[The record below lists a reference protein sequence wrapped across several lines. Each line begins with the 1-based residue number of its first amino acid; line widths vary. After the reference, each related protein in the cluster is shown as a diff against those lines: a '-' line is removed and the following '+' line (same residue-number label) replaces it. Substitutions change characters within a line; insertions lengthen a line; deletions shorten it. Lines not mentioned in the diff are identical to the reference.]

1 MRLRADFSQP
11 ERVLPERYEWVPSP
25 AAGVERMMLD
35 RIGDEVARA
44 TSLVRFAP
52 HSRFP
57 AHEHGGGE
65 ELLVLEGA
73 FADEYGQYQA
83 GSYLRNP
90 VGSSHA
96 PAIGA
101 QGATLF
107 VKLHQF
113 QRGDDRHF
121 NRQTQ
126 HEDWSDGPWSGARQQ
141 ELHHFGDERIC
152 LLQLSPGAS
161 MPRPV
166 ARGGE
171 EILVLHGTLEDA
183 QGLCPAGSWLRSPV
197 GHEELLQAGL
207 HGATIYLKTGHL

>member
-1 MRLRADFSQP
+1 MRLRADFSRS
-11 ERVLPERYEWVPSP
+11 ERVLPASYNWVPSP

-73 FADEYGQYQA
+73 FADEYGQYEA

-113 QRGDDRHF
+113 QSGDDRHF
-121 NRQTQ
+121 SVQTRD
-126 HEDWSDGPWSGARQQ
+126 HNWLEGPWPGTEQQ
-141 ELHHFGDERIC
+141 CLHNFAHERIM
-152 LLQLSPGAS
+152 LLRLSPGAAL
-161 MPRPV
+161 PRPV

-171 EILVLHGTLEDA
+171 EVFVLAG
-183 QGLCPAGSWLRSPV
+183 GLIDGSGPCPAGSWLRHPV
-197 GHEELLQAGL
+197 GHADSLQADAD
-207 HGATIYLKTGHL
+207 GATLYLKTGHL

>member
-113 QRGDDRHF
+113 QRGDDRSK
-121 NRQTQ
+121 R
-126 HEDWSDGPWSGARQQ
+126 
-141 ELHHFGDERIC
+141 
-152 LLQLSPGAS
+152 
-161 MPRPV
+161 
-166 ARGGE
+166 
-171 EILVLHGTLEDA
+171 
-183 QGLCPAGSWLRSPV
+183 
-197 GHEELLQAGL
+197 
-207 HGATIYLKTGHL
+207 